1 MELLAAAAA
10 LASVACYFKTKQ
22 NLWLVG
28 GALMA
33 AILPYSYLVLGNA
46 SDYLLENDKKL
57 DPKIEMTSS

>member
-1 MELLAAAAA
+1 MELMAASAA
-10 LASVACYFKTKQ
+10 LVSVACYMKTKQ

-33 AILPYSYLVLGNA
+33 AIWPYTALVLGN
-46 SDYLLENDKKL
+46 SNNYLLDNDKKL

>member
-1 MELLAAAAA
+1 MELLAAAAT

-33 AILPYSYLVLGNA
+33 TILPYSALVLGNA
-46 SDYLLENDKKL
+46 SNYLLENDKKL